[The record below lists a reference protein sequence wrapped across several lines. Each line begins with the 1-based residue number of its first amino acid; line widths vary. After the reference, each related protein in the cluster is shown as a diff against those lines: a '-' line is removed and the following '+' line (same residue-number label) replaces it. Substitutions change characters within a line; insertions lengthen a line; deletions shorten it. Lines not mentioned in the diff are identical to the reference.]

1 MSFPDIDAARRTDA
15 SFRNRTQEGHH
26 KCYSKMEDL
35 GIDMIISFPVSD
47 LLHLIDSGVVKNSM
61 IRWICGAKGYKN
73 KWPKSRV
80 DAVSDILIALN
91 EQMPTDIHRS
101 IRGLHVLKY
110 WKGLEFKTFLL
121 YIGMVVLRY
130 DLIPREY
137 NHFLKLV
144 CAITICSCSAY
155 KKYIPVAKD
164 MLNAYIKEYINI
176 YGVEYIG
183 SNVHNLTHITED
195 MENLNV
201 TDLNELSTYKFENCL
216 RMIGLNIRT
225 GSFPLAQIA
234 RRLIEASSQSS
245 KFQPNKFNF
254 FPVLEYEIKNAASNR
269 FSKITVRPNLIL
281 SNRKFGDKWFLTEDE
296 DIVKMKYVIKTDE
309 KIQVCGIKI
318 KQKGPFFSKDDG
330 GPLNSTKLH
339 IYISDGETED
349 TECMF
354 ELAQI
359 KAKFV
364 CLSYNFDFVF
374 IPLLHTL
381 NFT

>member
-1 MSFPDIDAARRTDA
+1 
-15 SFRNRTQEGHH
+15 
-26 KCYSKMEDL
+26 
-35 GIDMIISFPVSD
+35 
-47 LLHLIDSGVVKNSM
+47 
-61 IRWICGAKGYKN
+61 
-73 KWPKSRV
+73 
-80 DAVSDILIALN
+80 
-91 EQMPTDIHRS
+91 
-101 IRGLHVLKY
+101 
-110 WKGLEFKTFLL
+110 
-121 YIGMVVLRY
+121 
-130 DLIPREY
+130 
-137 NHFLKLV
+137 
-144 CAITICSCSAY
+144 
-155 KKYIPVAKD
+155 

-176 YGVEYIG
+176 YGVESIG

-201 TDLNELSTYKFENCL
+201 TDLNELSTYKYENCL

-234 RRLIEASSQSS
+234 RRMIEASSLSS
-245 KFQPNKFNF
+245 KFEPNEFKFV
-254 FPVLEYEIKNAASNR
+254 PVLEYKIQNTNR
-269 FSKITVRPNLIL
+269 FSKITVRPNLQL

-318 KQKGPFFSKDDG
+318 KQKGPFFSKEDG
-330 GPLNSTKLH
+330 APLNSTKLH

-349 TECMF
+349 AECMF

-364 CLSYNFDFVF
+364 CLSFNFDFVF

>member
-1 MSFPDIDAARRTDA
+1 MSFPDINATRRTDA

-35 GIDMIISFPVSD
+35 DIDMTISFPVSD

-91 EQMPTDIHRS
+91 EQMPSDIHRS
-101 IRGLHVLKY
+101 IRGLNVLKY
-110 WKGLEFKTFLL
+110 WKGLEFKTFSL

-164 MLNAYIKEYINI
+164 MLNAYIKEYIDI
-176 YGVEYIG
+176 YGEESIG

-201 TDLNELSTYKFENCL
+201 TDLNELSTYKYENCL
-216 RMIGLNIRT
+216 RLNIRT
-225 GSFPLAQIA
+225 GSLPLAQIA
-234 RRLIEASSQSS
+234 RRIIEASSQNP
-245 KFQPNKFNF
+245 KFVPNGFDF
-254 FPVLEYEIKNAASNR
+254 VPVLEYKIRNSNH
-269 FSKITVRPNLIL
+269 FSKITVRPNLQL

-296 DIVKMKYVIKTDE
+296 DIVKMKYVIKTNE

-318 KQKGPFFSKDDG
+318 KQKGAFFSKEDG
-330 GPLNSTKLH
+330 APLNSTKLH
-339 IYISDGETED
+339 IYISDGKTED

-354 ELAQI
+354 ELPQI

-364 CLSYNFDFVF
+364 CLSFNFDFVF
-374 IPLLHTL
+374 IPLLHTIV
-381 NFT
+381 